1 MRDTCSLLPLIVCR
15 GGSDK
20 KEGKMFLLKIW
31 WKMGLVFSSLLA
43 HISVVFEKNSGKGF
57 TITSE
62 NTKGTCCT
70 DGYLL

>member
-1 MRDTCSLLPLIVCR
+1 
-15 GGSDK
+15 
-20 KEGKMFLLKIW
+20 MFLLKIW